1 MKTISIVSR
10 AALAIALLGIAS
22 VAVAADP
29 APQKDGP
36 AGETADSE
44 IIVTGTRVTGMTAA
58 ESATPIK
65 LVGAE
70 AIEHVGQPN
79 LNQVLTQLIPSF
91 TASAFGGDTAELT
104 LSARLRGLS
113 PNHTLVLVNGKRRHG
128 TANLNVLSGA
138 TQGGAAPDLDFIIP
152 GAISRI
158 EVLEDG
164 AAAQYGSDAIAG
176 VINIILKDKDHGGDA
191 SVTAGQYYKSD
202 GAQFAGTLNLGVPIG
217 DAGFLNV
224 TGMYRKREHSQV
236 GGIDRRLSTPDGA
249 LLTTL
254 SAAQQALYKNA
265 IGYPYVN
272 KINGDLH
279 SELYQG
285 SYDAGY
291 DLGSVKLYS
300 FGTFGYRTADAYEN
314 YRVPDRVI
322 ASPVLGVAG
331 TLTTPGELI
340 FAPNGFNPEEAFR
353 EMDSSISGGAKGE
366 VGGFKWDLSATYGRD
381 RDAIYTLNTVN
392 ASLFVDTHQSP
403 TTIYDGTFINK
414 ETTLNADFSKEVDL
428 GLTGPLTVAFGAEYR
443 KNDYSIGSGDAASI
457 YKEGG
462 QSYPGFQPTDAGAH
476 SRKNESLYLD
486 FALDPIEGLKV
497 DAAGRYEHYSDFGS
511 EVIGK
516 GTVRYDFTPAVA
528 VRGTISNGFR
538 APTLAEEFYSATN
551 VSPTSATVQLP
562 ANSASAKLLG
572 FQNLKPEKSF
582 NLSLGTVLRPTS
594 RTTLTVDLY
603 QISIRDRIV
612 GSGTLFGRGGA
623 VNNPAV
629 LAAIAAHGNIL
640 DPTVGQV
647 GVAAFTNGVNTRTR
661 GVDIVGSYS
670 LPANDFGKFDF
681 TLSGNYNDN
690 KITKVSDVA
699 LAQGLFDYT
708 SLSLLEHSAPKLKV
722 IGGVNWA
729 MGRFSATLRETV
741 YGHSFVY
748 YNPNGGSVTNA
759 ALIHTPSAGYIK
771 NEIGIAAITD
781 LEIGIKLTKG
791 IKLAAGANNLFDK
804 RPPTVR
810 VVPGT
815 GPRFTLSTAGNVYDA
830 PMSFSPYGINGGYYY
845 GRLDVS
851 F

>member
-1 MKTISIVSR
+1 MKPISIVSR
-10 AALAIALLGIAS
+10 AALAFALVSTATAAL
-22 VAVAADP
+22 AADP
-29 APQKDGP
+29 APKDGP
-36 AGETADSE
+36 AGVAADSE

-65 LVGAE
+65 LIGTE

-79 LNQVLTQLIPSF
+79 LNQVLTQLVPSF
-91 TASAFGGDTAELT
+91 TASAYGGDTAELT

-152 GAISRI
+152 GAIQRI

-176 VINIILKDKDHGGDA
+176 VINIILKDKDHGGDLSA
-191 SVTAGQYYKSD
+191 TAGQYYKSD
-202 GAQFAGTLNLGVPIG
+202 GAQFSGTLNLGVPIG

-224 TGMYRKREHSQV
+224 TGMYRKHQHSQV

-254 SAAQQALYKNA
+254 SAAQRALYANA

-272 KINGDLH
+272 KIFGDLH

-291 DLGSVKLYS
+291 DLGGVKLYS

-331 TLTTPGELI
+331 TLATPGELI

-353 EMDSSISGGAKGE
+353 EMDSSITGGAKGE

-403 TTIYDGTFINK
+403 TTIYDGTFLNK
-414 ETTLNADFSKEVDL
+414 ETTLNADFSKEIDV
-428 GLTGPLTVAFGAEYR
+428 GLTGPLTIAFGAEYR
-443 KNDYSIGSGDAASI
+443 KNDYSIASGDGASI

-462 QSYPGFQPTDAGAH
+462 QSYPGFQPTDAGKH
-476 SRKNESLYLD
+476 SRKNESLYVD
-486 FALDPIEGLKV
+486 VALDPTEGLKL

-516 GTVRYDFTPAVA
+516 FTGRYDFTPAVA
-528 VRGTISNGFR
+528 VRGTVSNGFR
-538 APTLAEEFYSATN
+538 APTLAEQFYSATN

-562 ANSASAKLLG
+562 ANSAAAKLLG
-572 FQNLKPEKSF
+572 FDNLKPEKSF

-594 RTTLTVDLY
+594 RTTLTIDAY
-603 QISIRDRIV
+603 QIRIRNRIV

-623 VNNPAV
+623 TNDPAV

-647 GVAAFTNGVNTRTR
+647 GAAAFTNGLNTRTR
-661 GVDIVGSYS
+661 GIDVVGSYS
-670 LPANDFGKFDF
+670 LPANSYGKFDF
-681 TLSGNYNDN
+681 TLSGSYNSN
-690 KITKVSDVA
+690 KITSVTA
-699 LAQGLFDYT
+699 AARTRGLFDYT
-708 SLSLLEHSAPKLKV
+708 SLSLLEHSSPKLKV
-722 IGGVNWA
+722 IYGLNWA
-729 MGRFSATLRETV
+729 KGRFSATVRETV
-741 YGHSFVY
+741 FGHSFVY
-748 YNPNGGSVTNA
+748 YNPNGGAFTNA
-759 ALIHTPSAGYIK
+759 SALDTPTPGYIK
-771 NEIGIAAITD
+771 NEIGITGITD
-781 LEIGIKLTKG
+781 LELGVKLTQGIK
-791 IKLAAGANNLFDK
+791 IAAGANNLFNK
-804 RPPTVR
+804 KPPTVA
-810 VVPGT
+810 VVPGS
-815 GPRFTLSTAGNVYDA
+815 GPRYTLSTAGNVYDA
-830 PMSFSPYGINGGYYY
+830 PMTFSPYGINGGYYY
-845 GRLDVS
+845 GRVEVS